1 MAARTIVIAVTTPM
15 AVDLL
20 LLPQLPALGEAGWRI
35 HLVCSHGPVSA
46 AVRPLVAGL
55 HAIPL
60 ARAVS
65 PVRDLA
71 SVARMR
77 RLLLTI
83 RPDVVLGSTPKA
95 AMVSMI
101 AARLARVPVRVFQV
115 RGARWEGEAGLARR
129 LLVWADRRTAASA
142 TDVIAVSASLAE
154 LVRAEGI
161 VSTVPRVLGRGGSKG
176 VDLALFLPDPSHAF
190 RPDRPRLGFAGRLS
204 SDKGIDQLIE
214 VVAAVRRA
222 VPGATCEVVGD
233 VDPAQPSSARALAV
247 LREDPAFSWAGA
259 VPQAEL
265 ARAMRA
271 WDLLVF
277 PSAREGLP
285 NVVIEAAAC
294 GVPSVAWDV
303 TGVRDAVD
311 DARTG
316 RLVPF
321 GDIGGMARAA
331 LESLAEPAHASLRAA
346 AVDWAASGFDS
357 RSLGSALVAYLDE
370 ACQRAAGESI

>member
-65 PVRDLA
+65 PVRDVA

-176 VDLALFLPDPSHAF
+176 VDLALFLPDPAHAF

-222 VPGATCEVVGD
+222 VPGATCEVIGD

-247 LREDPAFSWAGA
+247 LREDPAFRWAGA

-265 ARAMRA
+265 ARAMRG

-277 PSAREGLP
+277 PSARGGVP
-285 NVVIEAAAC
+285 HVVIEAAAC